1 MSTDELVCT
10 AVPCG
15 KRGGNGQFPE
25 PAFVQRGAGGS
36 VLFPERTANGF
47 GGQKAA
53 GNVRKKNCFQG
64 MSFFRVPGYV
74 FLQSENPGLL
84 SEALEE
90 YRQIVR
96 IMEEPGYLISVYPEE
111 EEYLRGLC
119 GTDHLLPLSY
129 GYKDRVTGCSRITK
143 GPLAGREN
151 QVKIFDWHR
160 RFARMEI
167 SIGNRKASVWAG
179 LALDEAAVS

>member
-1 MSTDELVCT
+1 M
-10 AVPCG
+10 
-15 KRGGNGQFPE
+15 
-25 PAFVQRGAGGS
+25 
-36 VLFPERTANGF
+36 NGF

-53 GNVRKKNCFQG
+53 GNVRKKELF
-64 MSFFRVPGYV
+64 PGYV

-119 GTDHLLPLSY
+119 GTDHFLPLSY

-151 QVKIFDWHR
+151 QVKNHLTWHR

-167 SIGNRKASVWAG
+167 SIENRKASVWAG

>member
-1 MSTDELVCT
+1 MSWYVLQCRAGREAEMVNSLNQHLSREALEEAFYFQSERLWRSEGSWKRQKKEL
-10 AVPCG
+10 
-15 KRGGNGQFPE
+15 F
-25 PAFVQRGAGGS
+25 
-36 VLFPERTANGF
+36 
-47 GGQKAA
+47 
-53 GNVRKKNCFQG
+53 
-64 MSFFRVPGYV
+64 PGYV

-119 GTDHLLPLSY
+119 GTDHFLPLSY

-143 GPLAGREN
+143 GPLAGREKSGKN
-151 QVKIFDWHR
+151 
-160 RFARMEI
+160 
-167 SIGNRKASVWAG
+167 
-179 LALDEAAVS
+179 L

>member
-1 MSTDELVCT
+1 MSWYVLQCRAGREAEMVNSLNQHLSREALEEAFYFQSERLWRSEGSWKRQKKEL
-10 AVPCG
+10 
-15 KRGGNGQFPE
+15 F
-25 PAFVQRGAGGS
+25 
-36 VLFPERTANGF
+36 
-47 GGQKAA
+47 
-53 GNVRKKNCFQG
+53 
-64 MSFFRVPGYV
+64 PGYV
-74 FLQSENPGLL
+74 FLQSEHPGLL
-84 SEALEE
+84 SKALEE

-119 GTDHLLPLSY
+119 GTDHFLPLSY

-167 SIGNRKASVWAG
+167 SIENRQASVWAG